1 MLLSSELDS
10 INMANEKLHIS
21 LVVIGH
27 SDAGKSTMAGH
38 LLFKC
43 GYIDESTIENY
54 ENEARELGKS
64 SFKYAWVVDNLKAER
79 ERGVSID
86 ISVWSFESLKY
97 TFTIIDTPGHRDFIK
112 NMITGTS
119 QADVALLVIDASQGS
134 FEEGMSKNGETRE
147 HALLA
152 YTLGLK
158 QMIVLINK
166 MDDESVNYSEAR
178 YKEIKAELSD
188 YLKKVGYKSMKIP
201 FIPISAWVGDNI
213 IEKESTDLSW
223 YQGPTLRE
231 ALDNLTPPKRS
242 TERPLR
248 VSIQDVYKIGG
259 IGTVAIGRV
268 ETGILK
274 PGIEAMFAPTGIVA
288 KVDSI
293 EMHREFIAEAFP
305 GDNVG
310 FSVRNVNVKD
320 IRRGHVASDSN
331 CDPADSVTS
340 FEAQVIIMD
349 HPGQICNG
357 YSPII
362 DCHTAHVAC
371 TFTNIKEKLNR
382 RTGEKIEDNPPFI
395 QSGDACIVDLKPT
408 KPLCVEP
415 FIDYPPLGRFVIR
428 DMNKVV
434 GVGVI
439 KSTVKK
445 GIAPNQNI

>member
-1 MLLSSELDS
+1 MT
-10 INMANEKLHIS
+10 NAKLHIS

-27 SDAGKSTMAGH
+27 SDAGKSTMTGH
-38 LLFKC
+38 LLFKSGC
-43 GYIDESTIENY
+43 IDESLIENY
-54 ENEARELGKS
+54 EKEARELGKS
-64 SFKYAWVVDNLKAER
+64 SYKYAWVVDNLKAER

-86 ISVWSFESLKY
+86 ISVWSFESPKY
-97 TFTIIDTPGHRDFIK
+97 AFTIIDAPGHRDFIK

-119 QADVALLVIDASQGS
+119 QADVAILLIDASQGA
-134 FEEGMSKNGETRE
+134 FETGMLKNGETRE

-166 MDDESVNYSEAR
+166 MDDESVQYSEAR
-178 YKEIKAELSD
+178 YQEIKAELSD

-213 IEKESTDLSW
+213 IEKESTYLSW
-223 YQGPTLRE
+223 YQGPTLME
-231 ALDNLTPPKRS
+231 ALDKLIPPKRP

-248 VSIQDVYKIGG
+248 IPVQDVYKIGSV
-259 IGTVAIGRV
+259 GTVPIGRV

-274 PGIEAMFAPTGIVA
+274 PGIQVMFAPTGIVA

-293 EMHREFIAEAFP
+293 EMHREFIPEAFP
-305 GDNVG
+305 GDNIG
-310 FSVRNVNVKD
+310 FSVRNVKVKD
-320 IRRGHVASDSN
+320 VHRGHVASDSN
-331 CDPADSVTS
+331 CDPAYAVAS
-340 FEAQVIIMD
+340 FEAQVIIID
-349 HPGQICNG
+349 HPGQISNG

-371 TFTNIKEKLNR
+371 TFTNIKQKLDR
-382 RTGEKIEDNPPFI
+382 RTGVKIEDSPPFV
-395 QSGDACIVDLKPT
+395 QSGDACIVDLEPT

-415 FIDYPPLGRFVIR
+415 FVDYPPLGRFVIR

-445 GIAPNQNI
+445 GVAPIPNI